1 MFFEVE
7 EGSPDKVF
15 SLEIPKIPFA
25 FPGKVAINSI
35 FFFFFFFPLPLY
47 LLAVSFYLLSSLT
60 VISLQKGESISTW
73 KGMESETT

>member
-35 FFFFFFFPLPLY
+35 FFFFFPLPLY

-73 KGMESETT
+73 NGMESETT